1 MAKTKATKATKAKTK
16 KAQPRK
22 LRWLEGKLPSGPGA
36 GTVWGAKS
44 AGMFLMIVHR
54 PATENA
60 APYYELWSD
69 GVIHDAVLADLRIGA
84 HADFVRAAIK
94 SGATKAV

>member
-1 MAKTKATKATKAKTK
+1 MAKTKATKAKTK

-44 AGMFLMIVHR
+44 AGMFLLIVHR
-54 PATENA
+54 PATDNA

-69 GVIHDAVLADLRIGA
+69 GVIHDETHSPTLA
-84 HADFVRAAIK
+84 AA
-94 SGATKAV
+94 KAFAERSLPAILSAAQKAA